1 MNKFKSILLK
11 GILVSFFTFLIISSN
26 AQSVLR
32 LTLSGNAEYVVAF
45 NGIQQPAINNQ
56 ICFSNLSAGKFPIK
70 IIEQLP
76 GGFTKIVYSG
86 FLTFEANSEIIAIY
100 QPQSGFSIFSTT
112 YIAPIAIVESTSSTS
127 PITPNTESSVCM
139 NEANFQ
145 KLLATITNEVFDDKR
160 TKLIVSSVSSGAL
173 LTTQAIKLLALF
185 TFDDKRLV
193 CALELMPYICDKD
206 NYWQAG
212 DVFTFISNKKTFLNR
227 IEDISKD

>member
-1 MNKFKSILLK
+1 MNKFKSLFIK
-11 GILVSFFTFLIISSN
+11 GILVSFFTLMVLFLN

-45 NGIQQPAINNQ
+45 NGVQQKAINNQ
-56 ICFSNLSAGKFPIK
+56 ICFYNLGVGKFPIK
-70 IIEQLP
+70 IIEQLS

-112 YIAPIAIVESTSSTS
+112 YIAPITITESASSTS
-127 PITPNTESSVCM
+127 PISPNTQSTVCM

-193 CALELMPYICDKD
+193 CALELTPYICDKD

-212 DVFTFISNKKTFLNR
+212 DVFTFVSNKKTFLNR
-227 IEDISKD
+227 IEEISKD